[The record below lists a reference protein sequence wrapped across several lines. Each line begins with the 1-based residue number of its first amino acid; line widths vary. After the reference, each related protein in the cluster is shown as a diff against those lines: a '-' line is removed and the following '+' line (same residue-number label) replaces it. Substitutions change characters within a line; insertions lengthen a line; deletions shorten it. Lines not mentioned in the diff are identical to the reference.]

1 MASNG
6 NGTTTGPPKPVRCA
20 IYTRKST
27 DEGLN
32 QDFNSLD
39 AQRESAEAY
48 IRSQV
53 HEGWSLVPAQ
63 YDDGGY
69 TGANM
74 DRPALKRLL
83 ADVQAAKADC
93 VVVYKVDRLSRSI
106 RDFAKMMELFE
117 KHGVSFVSVTQQ
129 FNTTTSLGR
138 LTLHILLSF
147 AQFEREIISERTR
160 DKQVAAR
167 RKGKWTGGHLIL
179 GYDLDPRATK
189 LLVNPTE
196 AEQVR
201 SIFQWYL
208 EGESVFSIVDKA
220 RRAGWRNKQWTT
232 RDGKL
237 YGGQPLRRQHI
248 YKLLA
253 NVVYGGKISVGD
265 ELYPGEHE
273 AIIDQQTFDLVQ
285 ERLRQNSTARDNT
298 QRVKIEA
305 LLRGLIYCS
314 RCGSGMYQTCSP
326 RKERVYRYY
335 VCLRAQER
343 TDEYC
348 TTRSVS
354 APAVEEAVV
363 ESIRRVGVHPR
374 VQAETARVVRQ
385 RLAER
390 VTEVRQ
396 ELNGAHHKV
405 KNLKSQLARLR
416 EPEPAR
422 ESELNGQLATSEG
435 RVAELKRELLIRE
448 RERLDGK
455 GLRRMI
461 ESFDELWKALN
472 IEEQSRLL
480 RQLIEKVGYDSRT
493 GKVTVSFKSASIKD
507 LCQKGATG

>member
-6 NGTTTGPPKPVRCA
+6 NGKPQGPPKPVRCA

-39 AQRESAEAY
+39 AQREAGEAY
-48 IRSQV
+48 IRSQMG
-53 HEGWSLVPAQ
+53 EGWSLLPAQ

-74 DRPALKRLL
+74 ERPALKRLL
-83 ADVQAAKADC
+83 SEIQAAKVDC

-106 RDFAKMMELFE
+106 RDFARMMDVFD
-117 KHGVSFVSVTQQ
+117 KQGVSFVSVTQQ

-138 LTLHILLSF
+138 LTLNILLSF

-160 DKQVAAR
+160 DKVSASR
-167 RKGKWTGGHLIL
+167 KKGKWTGGHLIL

-189 LLVNPTE
+189 LLVNHAE

-201 SIFQWYL
+201 SIFKSYL

-237 YGGQPLRRQHI
+237 YGGRPLRKPHM
-248 YKLLA
+248 YNLLTNA
-253 NVVYGGKISVGD
+253 LYTGRIAADG

-273 AIIDQQTFDLVQ
+273 AIIDQQTFELTQ
-285 ERLRQNSTARDNT
+285 ERLKQNGSGRKMD
-298 QRVKIEA
+298 RVKVEA

-335 VCLRAQER
+335 VCLRAQQR
-343 TDEYC
+343 TDERC
-348 TTRSVS
+348 VTRAVS

-363 ESIRRVGVHPR
+363 ESIRRVGVNLR
-374 VQAETARVVRQ
+374 VLEETARVVRQ
-385 RLAER
+385 RLANR
-390 VTEVRQ
+390 ATEVRQ
-396 ELNGAHHKV
+396 ELTGVQHKV
-405 KNLKSQLARLR
+405 KNLKSQLARMRQSDTTR
-416 EPEPAR
+416 EADLKEQIGSGQAR
-422 ESELNGQLATSEG
+422 AA
-435 RVAELKRELLIRE
+435 VLKREVQIRE
-448 RERLDGK
+448 RTCLDEK
-455 GLRRMI
+455 ELRKTMDSFEGLWETM
-461 ESFDELWKALN
+461 N
-472 IEEQSRLL
+472 IQEQSLLL

-493 GKVTVSFKSASIKD
+493 GKVTVSFKSASLKD
-507 LCQKGATG
+507 LCQKGAA